1 MIRHLL
7 RVLGP
12 GLRCAG
18 EGLDVPRR
26 YSVPEAVVELGRLRA
41 LRLGRR
47 RLISPGRGVISGV
60 TERGSPSVPAG
71 HGRSLRR
78 MKVFTVVGNRPQFIK
93 AAPLSAAL
101 REAGIDE
108 VVLHTGQHWFHTLS
122 QVFFDQLSV
131 PEPRYRLELKTSDVE
146 KMRPFVAERIREE
159 QPDIVLVY
167 GDTNSTL
174 AGARASGDA
183 SIPLAHVEAGL
194 RSCDL
199 AMPEEHNRIE
209 TDRLAWLLFCPDDRS
224 RQTLRQEGVLGRI
237 YVVGDVMADASRLFT
252 PVARTAFPV
261 PYEPG
266 SYVVVTIHRQANVE
280 PPRLGAIVD
289 GLNALDELTVFPV
302 HPRTRERLEVGGL
315 ALAEHVR
322 LIEPLSYLELAS
334 LASQARVIVTDS
346 GGLQKEAYWYGVPC
360 VTVRPSTEWVDT
372 VAVGANVLVDADA
385 AAIAQA
391 VTTAAIPPSLP
402 VLYGD
407 GHASERIAQVL
418 AATIPSR

>member
-1 MIRHLL
+1 
-7 RVLGP
+7 V
-12 GLRCAG
+12 
-18 EGLDVPRR
+18 
-26 YSVPEAVVELGRLRA
+26 
-41 LRLGRR
+41 
-47 RLISPGRGVISGV
+47 
-60 TERGSPSVPAG
+60 
-71 HGRSLRR
+71 
-78 MKVFTVVGNRPQFIK
+78 KVFTVVGNRPQFIK

-101 REAGIDE
+101 HEAGIEE

-122 QVFFDQLSV
+122 QVFFDQLGV
-131 PEPRYRLELKTSDVE
+131 PEPRYRLDLHTSEVE
-146 KMRPFVAERIREE
+146 RMQPAIAERIREDA
-159 QPDIVLVY
+159 PDIVLVY

-174 AGARASGDA
+174 AGARAATDA

-194 RSCDL
+194 RSGDL
-199 AMPEEHNRIE
+199 EMPEEHNRIE

-224 RQTLRQEGVLGRI
+224 RLTLQAEGVLGRI
-237 YVVGDVMADASRLFT
+237 YVVGDVMADASRLFA
-252 PVARTAFPV
+252 PVARSAFPV
-261 PYEPG
+261 PYEPR

-280 PPRLGAIVD
+280 APRLAAIV
-289 GLNALDELTVFPV
+289 GGVNAIDETVVFPV
-302 HPRTRERLEVGGL
+302 HPRTRARMQEAGL
-315 ALAEHVR
+315 TLGKHVR

-372 VAVGANVLVDADA
+372 VSVGANVLVDADA
-385 AAIAQA
+385 EAIAEA
-391 VTTAAIPPSLP
+391 VAGARIPPSLP